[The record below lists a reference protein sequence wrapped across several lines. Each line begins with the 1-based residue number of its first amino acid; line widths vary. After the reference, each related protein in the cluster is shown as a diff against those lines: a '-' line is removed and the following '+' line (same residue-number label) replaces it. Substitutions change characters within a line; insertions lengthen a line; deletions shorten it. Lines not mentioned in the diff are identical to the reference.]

1 MIEEYLARLRH
12 EPSMNLL
19 EIAANAFVAVAIF
32 LAGRNNVHTWWTGIV
47 GCTLFGYVF
56 YGVKLYA
63 DVTLQVFFVLTSIV
77 GWYRWLRGNSGQ
89 QLDVRF
95 SPPSFVALCA
105 GLAAV
110 AAAAYGALLHLFT
123 DAYAPFMDSVVL
135 VFSVLGQILMMDRR
149 VENWW
154 AWLLVNTIAVP
165 LYAARGL
172 YVTAALY
179 AAFWINA
186 VVSLR
191 RWRRLAVRSTRAGHR
206 GQILFLAGLSSSED
220 SAEREDIQSAE
231 ILARNKI

>member
-1 MIEEYLARLRH
+1 
-12 EPSMNLL
+12 MNPL

-56 YGVKLYA
+56 YNVRLYA
-63 DVTLQVFFVLTSIV
+63 DVTLQVFFVVTSIV
-77 GWYRWLRGNSGQ
+77 GWYRWLHGNSGQ
-89 QLDVRF
+89 QLAVRF
-95 SPPSFVALCA
+95 SKPSFVALCTA
-105 GLAAV
+105 VAALAAV
-110 AAAAYGALLHLFT
+110 GYGALLHFHT
-123 DAYAPFMDSVVL
+123 DAYAPFLDSVVL

-186 VVSLR
+186 VVSLNL
-191 RWRRLAVRSTRAGHR
+191 WRRLAVR
-206 GQILFLAGLSSSED
+206 
-220 SAEREDIQSAE
+220 
-231 ILARNKI
+231 

>member
-1 MIEEYLARLRH
+1 
-12 EPSMNLL
+12 MNLL

-63 DVTLQVFFVLTSIV
+63 DVTLQVFFVLTSIA

-110 AAAAYGALLHLFT
+110 AAAGT
-123 DAYAPFMDSVVL
+123 
-135 VFSVLGQILMMDRR
+135 GRCC
-149 VENWW
+149 
-154 AWLLVNTIAVP
+154 T
-165 LYAARGL
+165 
-172 YVTAALY
+172 
-179 AAFWINA
+179 
-186 VVSLR
+186 VSPMPTLR
-191 RWRRLAVRSTRAGHR
+191 SWTRWC
-206 GQILFLAGLSSSED
+206 SSSAC
-220 SAEREDIQSAE
+220 SARF
-231 ILARNKI
+231 

>member
-1 MIEEYLARLRH
+1 
-12 EPSMNLL
+12 MNPL

-77 GWYRWLRGNSGQ
+77 GWYRWRHGNSGQ

-105 GLAAV
+105 GLATA

-123 DAYAPFMDSVVL
+123 DAYAPFMDSLVL

-165 LYAARGL
+165 LYASRGL

-191 RWRRLAVRSTRAGHR
+191 RWRRLAVGPRH
-206 GQILFLAGLSSSED
+206 L
-220 SAEREDIQSAE
+220 
-231 ILARNKI
+231 

>member
-1 MIEEYLARLRH
+1 
-12 EPSMNLL
+12 MNPL

-56 YGVKLYA
+56 YAVKLYA
-63 DVTLQVFFVLTSIV
+63 DVTLQVFFVLMSMV

-95 SPPSFVALCA
+95 SQPSFVALCA

-165 LYAARGL
+165 LYASRGL

-191 RWRRLAVRSTRAGHR
+191 RWRRLAMH
-206 GQILFLAGLSSSED
+206 SSRDPATFQHS
-220 SAEREDIQSAE
+220 
-231 ILARNKI
+231 